1 MRERVKAGTKQKIT
15 FTLKDTLID
24 RITKE
29 SELIGVDRS
38 SFLQVT
44 LTMYF
49 AGKDGLDAIQWAKI
63 QQELQKAEELKGENK
78 P

>member
-1 MRERVKAGTKQKIT
+1 MARTRVESKQKIS
-15 FTLKDTLID
+15 FTLKDTLIE

-29 SELIGVDRS
+29 AELIGVDRS

-49 AGKDGLDAIQWAKI
+49 AGKDGLDAIQWAKN
-63 QQELQKAEELKGENK
+63 QQELQKAEAMKE
-78 P
+78 